1 MSNEHALTEAQK
13 HVVEEVRNH
22 LRDIHQI
29 ETSYL
34 HDTAVLTRIAL
45 IKDIMNEKGM
55 EPSQI
60 KKALTI
66 YKDVFLDIVALV
78 QKLRPNLRL

>member
-1 MSNEHALTEAQK
+1 MSDEHALTEAQK
-13 HVVEEVRNH
+13 QVVEEVRNH

-60 KKALTI
+60 NKALTI

-78 QKLRPNLRL
+78 QELRPNLRL

>member
-1 MSNEHALTEAQK
+1 MSDEHALTEAQK
-13 HVVEEVRNH
+13 HVVEEARNH

-29 ETSYL
+29 ETSQL
-34 HDTAVLTRIAL
+34 NDTAILTRIAL

-60 KKALTI
+60 KEALTI
-66 YKDVFLDIVALV
+66 YKDVFWDIVALV
-78 QKLRPNLRL
+78 QELRPYLRL